1 MRNNKRN
8 IILGL
13 GLLLIILSVSIPLL
27 VIGQTR
33 SSRTSNQD
41 LIYGTGTI
49 KFVSLE
55 GGFFGIISDDDNRYD
70 PVNLPPEFEYD
81 GLRVLF
87 AGEILDLFSIHMWG
101 RIIRIIFIQQ
111 QLNHLFN

>member
-1 MRNNKRN
+1 MRHNKKH

-13 GLLLIILSVSIPLL
+13 GLLLIILGVSIPLL

-33 SSRTSNQD
+33 SSITSPQD
-41 LIYGTGTI
+41 LVYGTGTI

-55 GGFFGIISDDDNRYD
+55 GSFFGIVSDDGNRYD
-70 PVNLPPEFEYD
+70 PVNLPPKFESD

-101 RIIRIIFIQQ
+101 RIIRIIFIHRQSYY
-111 QLNHLFN
+111 LIN